1 MVNVCGT
8 PSYVVQKRA
17 IALLADRVINVI
29 LYEYKRLPRTHTLK
43 RGHYQALLASFILE
57 IRRSIIENL
66 YSTNQLNCDFKFN
79 ETQDSRKGKLKLLL
93 FKER

>member
-1 MVNVCGT
+1 MLFYTSIRGYLGHI
-8 PSYVVQKRA
+8 P
-17 IALLADRVINVI
+17 
-29 LYEYKRLPRTHTLK
+29 LK
-43 RGHYQALLASFILE
+43 RGYYQALLASFILE